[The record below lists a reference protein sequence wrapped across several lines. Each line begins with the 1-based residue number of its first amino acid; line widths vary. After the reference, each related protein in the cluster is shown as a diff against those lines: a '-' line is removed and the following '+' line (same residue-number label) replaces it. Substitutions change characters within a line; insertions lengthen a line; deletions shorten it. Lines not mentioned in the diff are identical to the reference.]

1 MGIRCII
8 YKDVK
13 SVSDVGFIELRSA
26 TMRDLELLLYWETQQ
41 HVIDAS
47 GEDCDWNWDY
57 ELRRDPPW
65 REQLVAER
73 GGNPIGY
80 VEIIDPAEE
89 EDHYWGDVEKDLRA
103 IDIWIGEKEDIRKG
117 YGTEMM
123 RLALERCFS
132 VPQVKAVIIDPLES
146 NTGAQKFYE
155 FMGFVFLERRTFDT
169 DKCIIYRLEREGWVG
184 IRDERKGRYTKP

>member
-1 MGIRCII
+1 M
-8 YKDVK
+8 
-13 SVSDVGFIELRSA
+13 SSVGFIELRSA
-26 TMRDLELLLYWETQQ
+26 TIRDLELLLYWETQQ
-41 HVIDAS
+41 HVIDSS

-57 ELRRDPPW
+57 ELRRDPSW
-65 REQLVAER
+65 REQLVAKR
-73 GGNPIGY
+73 GGSPIGY

-132 VPQVKAVIIDPLES
+132 VPRVTAVIIDPLES

-169 DKCIIYRLEREGWVG
+169 DKCIVYRLEREKWEG
-184 IRDERKGRYTKP
+184 IRNKYKGRYTKP